1 MAYSQQGPQY
11 NLKVKWLLVKK
22 FNMILDN
29 KDRLALDNKDR
40 FVLNDQGI
48 TSPHTEPQRSPGFVQ
63 KQSSEEFCKRIS
75 QISQEY
81 IVLQSLINNVADFQ
95 EIL

>member
-22 FNMILDN
+22 FNMILDD

-63 KQSSEEFCKRIS
+63 KQSSEEFCKRRCS
-75 QISQEY
+75 
-81 IVLQSLINNVADFQ
+81 
-95 EIL
+95 